1 MTGSFTYIDRH
12 RSRLFLIARRAL
24 GPFSLRRMRHYI
36 IIAVQNFP
44 WNLESWQDMGDWGRV
59 LREQQTVRRSLCWV
73 DLQGFEQSEQGSK
86 IAEGQKEGLSILRGP
101 PVFVF

>member
-36 IIAVQNFP
+36 IIAAQNFP
-44 WNLESWQDMGDWGRV
+44 WNFESWQIWATGDREC
-59 LREQQTVRRSLCWV
+59 REQQTVRRCLCWV
-73 DLQGFEQSEQGSK
+73 DLQGFEQGSK
-86 IAEGQKEGLSILRGP
+86 IAKGQKEGQ
-101 PVFVF
+101 